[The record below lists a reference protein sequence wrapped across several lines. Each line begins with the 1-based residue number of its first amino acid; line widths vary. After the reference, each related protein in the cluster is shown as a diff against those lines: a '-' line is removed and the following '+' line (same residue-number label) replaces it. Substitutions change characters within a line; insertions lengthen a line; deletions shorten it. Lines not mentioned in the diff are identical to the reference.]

1 MRLFGLSTLAI
12 KALNVN
18 SHSGIYDLDGNCKYQ
33 KSSGRELE
41 DDQTAW
47 SSNVNGQT
55 GFQ

>member
-33 KSSGRELE
+33 KTPRPRTGRRPDGLLLE
-41 DDQTAW
+41 C
-47 SSNVNGQT
+47 
-55 GFQ
+55 